1 MDISPLD
8 VLSTELVVLKP
19 RYGSNGMKV
28 QVVPKNTITK
38 QMLANDVYIAQ
49 EFIDSS
55 KGIPNV
61 VNQRHEMRVYIF
73 LNITPRLY
81 CIDIMNEN
89 GVVGQFES
97 YL

>member
-19 RYGSNGMKV
+19 RYGSNDMNV

-55 KGIPNV
+55 KGIPSEND
-61 VNQRHEMRVYIF
+61 NFARP
-73 LNITPRLY
+73 PRKY
-81 CIDIMNEN
+81 RCAQEA
-89 GVVGQFES
+89 Q
-97 YL
+97 